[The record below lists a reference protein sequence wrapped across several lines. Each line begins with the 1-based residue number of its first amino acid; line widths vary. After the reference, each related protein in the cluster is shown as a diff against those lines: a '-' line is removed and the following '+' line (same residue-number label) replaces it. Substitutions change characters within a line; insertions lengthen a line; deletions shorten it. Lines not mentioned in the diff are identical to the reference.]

1 MKNEYENNLPIAV
14 KKLNIFKKI
23 RIELFLRNLK
33 KQYLNFD
40 FKKYGQAPEYIKR
53 DNRVVDELIDNIV
66 RSEID
71 KNIEAFSFSEQ
82 KEAKLLII
90 PEDVLLEKLREKPN
104 IVTILSDENQVKIIQ
119 KHPDIWREYLNGEL
133 YELVHKALKMGKYDF
148 VEVFPEIQETLL
160 EEMEQSGV
168 LQEELPRLIN
178 YLKEVDK
185 FIQEKPELLI
195 YLDKEKQQNYIKKD
209 KENFLRYA
217 SVDIQLKYIEEH
229 KKDFEFASEL
239 VMGKYVEM
247 HKDELQKEDASFQ
260 YKILQNY
267 PLAYKYASDKVK
279 NEIWSNSKNP
289 ESIKAAIALLN
300 SDTNYSKKIIE
311 YRFNIVRDC
320 DNEGESGVYEQE
332 LVHYLK
338 ECDEKKLRQFFEKS
352 KLMSSKG
359 NILSTKISLHGS
371 IGGEIIIPGVERYS
385 KVQKRIIRDLKTNQI
400 AELIKLDS
408 NYILPY
414 LAPEKILISKKV
426 SKEDMEESK
435 DKCKTLFKEVY
446 GEESLQKFEDCIET
460 IYAQYR
466 VFDVN
471 QNFTTTGRDI
481 MLNRISGDNI
491 FINEFKI
498 LFNKDIMQKNSPKEI
513 KAYYEKLKNGEDTR
527 EEFYTLMG
535 NAYGESAVEVLRSRP
550 GLNVHTI
557 KSLEDFDSRIM
568 DNFGEGFVH
577 NLLNYNIRDHQEFM
591 GIIKDTE
598 KLENFKNYYEILSKA
613 MGNNVETMQKAISEY
628 NYFEELLQNCKD
640 VELTDKQ
647 NENLILVLL
656 SKYNQ
661 LDIKTLQELQNYDD
675 IFKEHIMKEME
686 PIEGKYAKLRDL
698 RLKGLGNLSE
708 TINLG
713 VEIRN
718 EMMHIICGDLLGLR
732 EDGSAIIDYGDMF
745 SEIVDLYNISQ
756 EMDINDR
763 LYNEQEMQMLDVL
776 RFLENEKDV
785 EKLLE
790 FATDLVCRNNIQM
803 PIVMHQAINKLKEHQ
818 TELFNS
824 TLLTPEKME
833 ELCKQEAGKKNP
845 GIIKEITKEGLTK
858 YILKGIDFRFMPHWP
873 GGMNLKELM
882 QYEGQLGVS
891 SISTRLVSQDEAI
904 LENFG
909 TGWKYV
915 YTSIKESGGIQA
927 YATAD
932 ANTDHVPRRIHG
944 LGGALIKLSTKIDG
958 LHNEI
963 AQNRNIKD
971 NDKIGNDNMGGKN
984 LPDAVWEQ
992 AKEEDIE
999 IMKKYNIPIIV
1010 VDTQAYLQKALE
1022 KQQKEEQKKVE
1033 WQKQEEKAQQKGIE
1047 SKKISG
1053 RIDDEGR

>member
-1 MKNEYENNLPIAV
+1 MK
-14 KKLNIFKKI
+14 
-23 RIELFLRNLK
+23 
-33 KQYLNFD
+33 
-40 FKKYGQAPEYIKR
+40 
-53 DNRVVDELIDNIV
+53 
-66 RSEID
+66 
-71 KNIEAFSFSEQ
+71 
-82 KEAKLLII
+82 
-90 PEDVLLEKLREKPN
+90 
-104 IVTILSDENQVKIIQ
+104 
-119 KHPDIWREYLNGEL
+119 
-133 YELVHKALKMGKYDF
+133 
-148 VEVFPEIQETLL
+148 
-160 EEMEQSGV
+160 
-168 LQEELPRLIN
+168 
-178 YLKEVDK
+178 
-185 FIQEKPELLI
+185 
-195 YLDKEKQQNYIKKD
+195 
-209 KENFLRYA
+209 
-217 SVDIQLKYIEEH
+217 
-229 KKDFEFASEL
+229 
-239 VMGKYVEM
+239 
-247 HKDELQKEDASFQ
+247 
-260 YKILQNY
+260 
-267 PLAYKYASDKVK
+267 
-279 NEIWSNSKNP
+279 
-289 ESIKAAIALLN
+289 
-300 SDTNYSKKIIE
+300 
-311 YRFNIVRDC
+311 
-320 DNEGESGVYEQE
+320 
-332 LVHYLK
+332 
-338 ECDEKKLRQFFEKS
+338 KKLRQFFEKS

-359 NILSTKISLHGS
+359 NILSNIISLHGKIDS
-371 IGGEIIIPGVERYS
+371 GDTIIPGVERYS
-385 KVQKRIIRDLKTNQI
+385 EVQKRIIRDLKTNQI

-414 LAPEKILISKKV
+414 LAPEKILILEKV

-446 GEESLQKFEDCIET
+446 GEESLQKFEDCIEI
-460 IYAQYR
+460 IYAQFR
-466 VFDVN
+466 VFD
-471 QNFTTTGRDI
+471 FDMDLLHTGRDI
-481 MLNRISGDNI
+481 MLDRISGDNI

-513 KAYYEKLKNGEDTR
+513 KAYYEKLKMGEDTR

-656 SKYNQ
+656 SKDNQ
-661 LDIKTLQELQNYDD
+661 FDIKTLQELQNYDN
-675 IFKEHIMKEME
+675 IFKEQIMKKIKS
-686 PIEGKYAKLRDL
+686 IEGKCAEIRAL
-698 RLKGLGNLSE
+698 RLKKGEIPALELEGEVRYEMKDIISGDILGFR
-708 TINLG
+708 
-713 VEIRN
+713 V
-718 EMMHIICGDLLGLR
+718 DK
-732 EDGSAIIDYGDMF
+732 SAIRDYGDVLNR
-745 SEIVDLYNISQ
+745 IVSLYDISQ
-756 EMDINDR
+756 EMDTNDV
-763 LYNEQEMQMLDVL
+763 LYSEQEMQMLDVL
-776 RFLENEKDV
+776 RFLENERDV
-785 EKLLE
+785 GKLLE

-858 YILKGIDFRFMPHWP
+858 YILKGIDFRFMPHNP
-873 GGMNLKELM
+873 GGMQLKELM

-891 SISTRLVSQDEAI
+891 SISTRLVSQDEVI
-904 LENFG
+904 LDTFG
-909 TGWKYV
+909 TGWEYV

-927 YATAD
+927 YNYSD
-932 ANTDHVPRRIHG
+932 ARTDHVPRRIHG
-944 LGGALIKLSTKIDG
+944 SGGTLTKLSNKIDNWN
-958 LHNEI
+958 NEI

-971 NDKIGNDNMGGKN
+971 NDKICNDNMGGKN
-984 LPDAVWEQ
+984 LPDAVYGD
-992 AKEEDIE
+992 ARKEDIE

-1010 VDTQAYLQKALE
+1010 VDKQAYLQKVLE

-1033 WQKQEEKAQQKGIE
+1033 RQKQEEKAQQKGIE

>member
-1 MKNEYENNLPIAV
+1 MKNKYENNLPITI

-119 KHPDIWREYLNGEL
+119 KHPDIWREYLNGEV

-289 ESIKAAIALLN
+289 ESIKAAIALLD

-311 YRFNIVRDC
+311 YGFDIVGRNS
-320 DNEGESGVYEQE
+320 DNFYEFGVYEQE
-332 LVHYLK
+332 LAHYLK

-359 NILSTKISLHGS
+359 NILPTYLSLHGS
-371 IGGEIIIPGVERYS
+371 VPDNNPIIPGVERYS
-385 KVQKRIIRDLKTNQI
+385 EVQKRIIRDLKTNQI

-414 LAPEKILISKKV
+414 LAPEKILIQEKV
-426 SKEDMEESK
+426 SNEDMEESK

-446 GEESLQKFEDCIET
+446 GEEAYKKFEDCIET
-460 IYAQYR
+460 IYAQYKGID
-466 VFDVN
+466 FDVSLGS
-471 QNFTTTGRDI
+471 GRNR
-481 MLNRISGDNI
+481 MLKKFSEDNI

-535 NAYGESAVEVLRSRP
+535 NAYGESAVEVLRSRS

-557 KSLEDFDSRIM
+557 NSLEDFDSRIM

-591 GIIKDTE
+591 GIIKDTG

-656 SKYNQ
+656 SKDNQ
-661 LDIKTLQELQNYDD
+661 FDIKTLQELQNYDN
-675 IFKEHIMKEME
+675 IFKEQIMKKIKS
-686 PIEGKYAKLRDL
+686 IEGKCAELRAL
-698 RLKGLGNLSE
+698 RLKGRNSEAGKLEDKVRDEMNYIISENILGFRVDRS
-708 TINLG
+708 
-713 VEIRN
+713 EIR
-718 EMMHIICGDLLGLR
+718 
-732 EDGSAIIDYGDMF
+732 DYGDKLGR
-745 SEIVDLYNISQ
+745 IVALYDISQ
-756 EMDINDR
+756 EMDINDG

-845 GIIKEITKEGLTK
+845 GIKKEITKEGLTK
-858 YILKGIDFRFMPHWP
+858 YILKGIDFRFMPHWA
-873 GGMNLKELM
+873 GGMHLKELM

-891 SISTRLVSQDEAI
+891 SISTRLVSQDEVI
-904 LENFG
+904 LRNFG
-909 TGWKYV
+909 HNWEYV

-927 YATAD
+927 YDYFD

-944 LGGALIKLSTKIDG
+944 SGGNVTKLSNKIDNWN
-958 LHNEI
+958 NEI

-971 NDKIGNDNMGGKN
+971 NDKICNDNMGGKN
-984 LPDAVWEQ
+984 LPDAVYGH
-992 AKEEDIE
+992 AKKEDIE

-1010 VDTQAYLQKALE
+1010 VDKQAYLRKVLE

-1033 WQKQEEKAQQKGIE
+1033 RQKQEEKAQQKGIE
-1047 SKKISG
+1047 SKKISV